1 MEIVITIIMVM
12 VGFSF
17 VLKLTC
23 HGWPGRIVNGLVAA
37 IFILSTYGAAASQSK
52 TRIAEWLNQP
62 ELMLDT
68 SVWLTVDVAFQ
79 ICFCVLAAKSLYV
92 SLTRT
97 ERVLLHLTLWV
108 PGLLIFPTLFSLL
121 TELIFTL
128 TGVDF
133 TSIALGLAIVLL
145 AGVPAL
151 AALVKYLIPEV
162 DIRLEM
168 MFMVNLIIA
177 ALGIVATVNGR
188 TAAAGTSEVEW
199 TVMAAVALLLVLG
212 AAAGIVINRYLN
224 NKRISKLQ

>member
-1 MEIVITIIMVM
+1 MVM

-79 ICFCVLAAKSLYV
+79 ICFCVLAAKSLYA

-133 TSIALGLAIVLL
+133 TSIALGLAIVLFV
-145 AGVPAL
+145 GVPVL
-151 AALVKYLIPEV
+151 AEI
-162 DIRLEM
+162 

-199 TVMAAVALLLVLG
+199 PAMVAVALLLVLG
-212 AAAGIVINRYLN
+212 AAAGMVINRYLN
-224 NKRISKLQ
+224 NKKISKLQ